1 MLLKKIRTLALAGLT
16 TLVSLGG
23 LFLPNEG
30 QSTSA
35 ITSAEPSAHS
45 VKIEVKGLNPDL
57 TTQVTAQLQYRFE
70 ALVRPLTVKTV
81 QHWHQQATD
90 VIQRTLAPY
99 GYFTP
104 TITSSLVY
112 RPPVWLATYQIKLG
126 QPVRITR
133 LHLSLQGNGIDN
145 AVLNRQ
151 VEQIPL
157 HQGDIFVST
166 DYEEMKQQLLNTAV
180 AQGYLSAYFAT
191 RQVILNRQTHQA
203 EINLILETGPRYY
216 FGPIYFKQS
225 ILDQAF
231 LMRYVPFKVGDPY
244 SSDQVLALQNQLNQ
258 SGYFQRIS
266 VNDLQIDKQSSQSI
280 PLVFNLTPN
289 RAQKYSAG
297 IGFSTDV
304 GFKGNLGWQSRYL
317 NRWGHTLNI
326 MSQLSKVQNSLQA
339 IYMIPGSQPN
349 TDSYN
354 FNFAIVKKI
363 LPQSKSTKQQI
374 GFSSRS
380 EWQQWQRNLFINY
393 QIERFN
399 YTNKLPQISHL
410 LTPGINFSRSAFEN
424 TSYPLSGYRIN
435 FSTQG
440 AVKNVLSNVS
450 FLQAQ
455 IQGKR
460 IFSWNDQSRW
470 LVRGDFG
477 FTLTS
482 DGKSS
487 FPPSLLFYAG
497 GSQSIRGYS
506 YQQLSGLYLATASIE
521 YQHRIFGSFYG
532 TTFFDTGNACDQ
544 LPMHLYHGA
553 GIGIVWASPF
563 GAVELS
569 VAKALNYP
577 GHPVRI
583 QFSMGSDLL

>member
-1 MLLKKIRTLALAGLT
+1 MLLKKIKTIVITGLPI
-16 TLVSLGG
+16 VWLGG
-23 LFLPNEG
+23 LFLPNVG
-30 QSTSA
+30 QSATTA
-35 ITSAEPSAHS
+35 LAQQHTAHS
-45 VKIEVKGLNPDL
+45 VKIEIKGLNPDL
-57 TTQVTAQLQYRFE
+57 TAQVAAQLQYRLE
-70 ALVRPLTVKTV
+70 ALVRPLTAKTV
-81 QHWHQQATD
+81 QHWHQQATN

-104 TITSSLVY
+104 IITSSLVY
-112 RPPVWLATYQIKLG
+112 HPPVWLATYQIKLG
-126 QPVRITR
+126 PPVRITR
-133 LHLSLQGNGIDN
+133 LHLSLQGNGAN
-145 AVLNRQ
+145 NTVLKRQ
-151 VEQIPL
+151 IEHVPL
-157 HQGDIFVST
+157 YKGDIFVSS

-180 AQGYLSAYFAT
+180 AQGYLSAYFGT

-203 EINLILETGPRYY
+203 EIDLILKTGPRYY
-216 FGPIYFKQS
+216 FGPIDFKQS
-225 ILDQAF
+225 IFDQQF

-266 VNDLQIDKQSSQSI
+266 VNDLQIEKQSSQSI
-280 PLVFNLTPN
+280 PLIFNLTPN
-289 RAQKYSAG
+289 LSQKYSAG

-304 GFKGNLGWQSRYL
+304 GIKGNLGWESRYL
-317 NRWGHTLNI
+317 NRWGHKLNI
-326 MSQLSKVQNSLQA
+326 MSQLSRVQNSLQA
-339 IYMIPGSQPN
+339 VYVIPGAKPN

-363 LPQSKSTKQQI
+363 LPQVKSTTQQI

-380 EWQQWQRNLFINY
+380 EWRQWQRNLFINY

-399 YTNKLPQISHL
+399 DTNQPRKISHL

-424 TSYPLSGYRIN
+424 NSYPLSGYRLN
-435 FSTQG
+435 FRTQG
-440 AVKNVLSNVS
+440 AVKNILSNVS

-455 IQGKR
+455 IQGRK

-470 LVRGDFG
+470 LIQGDLG
-477 FTLTS
+477 FTSTS
-482 DGKSS
+482 DDSS
-487 FPPSLLFYAG
+487 FPPSLRFYAG

-506 YQQLSGLYLATASIE
+506 YQQLGPGLYLATASLE

-532 TTFFDTGNACDQ
+532 TAFFDTGNASNQ
-544 LPMHLYHGA
+544 LPMPFYHGA
-553 GIGIVWASPF
+553 GVGIVWASPF

-577 GHPVRI
+577 GHPIRI